1 MSVNLNRNFSQ
12 MKKKLIKP
20 SSFNSITSDQFRMI
34 RTNIKFLPDENKNK
48 IFLMTSPNNK
58 EGKSTTITNL
68 AVSMAQQDEK
78 ILLIDANLK
87 NPVIH
92 HIFDIPS
99 QIGLADILMNKKRF
113 DEVVHSTEIGKLD
126 VLVSGTTLSNPAEL
140 LGNETM
146 TYLLNLV
153 SRIYDVVLIDAP
165 SILKTTE
172 THILANQCDG
182 VILVLQKGK
191 TKIDKVI
198 EAKRTL
204 ELAHGNLVGSII
216 NEK

>member
-1 MSVNLNRNFSQ
+1 
-12 MKKKLIKP
+12 MKKKLITF
-20 SSFNSITSDQFRMI
+20 SSSDSVTSDQFRMI
-34 RTNIKFLPDENKNK
+34 RTNIKFLPGEKDNK
-48 IFLMTSPNNK
+48 IFLITSPSNK
-58 EGKSTTITNL
+58 EGKSTTVANL
-68 AVSMAQQDEK
+68 AVSMAQQNEK

-87 NPVIH
+87 NSAIH

-113 DEVVHSTEIGKLD
+113 DEVVYPTGIGELD
-126 VLVSGTTLSNPAEL
+126 ILVSGTTLSNPTEL

-153 SRIYDVVLIDAP
+153 TRMYSVILIDAP

-182 VILVLQKGK
+182 VILVLRRGK
-191 TKIDKVI
+191 TKLDKVI
-198 EAKRTL
+198 EARRTL

-216 NEK
+216 NAK

>member
-1 MSVNLNRNFSQ
+1 
-12 MKKKLIKP
+12 MKKKLITF
-20 SSFNSITSDQFRMI
+20 SSSDSMTSDQFRMI
-34 RTNIKFLPDENKNK
+34 RTNIKFLPGEKDNKV
-48 IFLMTSPNNK
+48 FLITSPSNK
-58 EGKSTTITNL
+58 EGKSTTVANL

-87 NPVIH
+87 SPAIH

-113 DEVVHSTEIGKLD
+113 DEVVYPTGIGELD
-126 VLVSGTTLSNPAEL
+126 ILVSGTTFSNPAEL
-140 LGNETM
+140 LGSETM

-153 SRIYDVVLIDAP
+153 TRMYSVILIDAP

-182 VILVLQKGK
+182 VILVLRLSLIHISEP
-191 TKIDKVI
+191 TRRRD
-198 EAKRTL
+198 
-204 ELAHGNLVGSII
+204 
-216 NEK
+216 